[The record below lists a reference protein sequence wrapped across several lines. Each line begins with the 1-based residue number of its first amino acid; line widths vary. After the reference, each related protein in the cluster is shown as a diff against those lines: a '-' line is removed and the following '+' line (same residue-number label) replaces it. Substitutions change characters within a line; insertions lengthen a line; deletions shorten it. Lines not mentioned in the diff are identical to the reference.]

1 MHQPKRKFVREGDS
15 LWDKSQG
22 VGLTARPW
30 QDGPR
35 TLDEWR
41 RMLRRTFSS
50 RTSTQWIFQAL
61 WDSKARYLPELANGL
76 ERSFKRGRYRLAGA
90 IWQLPDKRRAGR
102 ALCAALERC
111 PLDFLPQV
119 APFAAIVATPRTA
132 SVASARFAEA
142 VSRHGHEPQ
151 GAGVPVVLGA
161 AGAVLLTNP
170 VSEEAAKILASALMR
185 SDQAVQQVA
194 ARALQWCWRER
205 RRRPRGS
212 AARALLPALRSVLKS
227 GDEELFCMLANAL
240 RQVDKRAT
248 EIRLARILQGLEKT
262 HVVGAACTL
271 LELRTAT
278 ATKTVKTWL
287 RREAALEEVVPVVYS
302 SRAARKFPGV
312 LWPTLELAV
321 DSSAPSIRF
330 CAAELL
336 CDVPGLRAAK
346 LARRGA
352 RDEPDSAIRYLF
364 LARAATGARRYKVR

>member
-1 MHQPKRKFVREGDS
+1 
-15 LWDKSQG
+15 
-22 VGLTARPW
+22 
-30 QDGPR
+30 
-35 TLDEWR
+35 
-41 RMLRRTFSS
+41 
-50 RTSTQWIFQAL
+50 
-61 WDSKARYLPELANGL
+61 
-76 ERSFKRGRYRLAGA
+76 
-90 IWQLPDKRRAGR
+90 
-102 ALCAALERC
+102 
-111 PLDFLPQV
+111 
-119 APFAAIVATPRTA
+119 
-132 SVASARFAEA
+132 
-142 VSRHGHEPQ
+142 
-151 GAGVPVVLGA
+151 
-161 AGAVLLTNP
+161 
-170 VSEEAAKILASALMR
+170 
-185 SDQAVQQVA
+185 
-194 ARALQWCWRER
+194 
-205 RRRPRGS
+205 
-212 AARALLPALRSVLKS
+212 
-227 GDEELFCMLANAL
+227 MLANAL